1 MKLSQCAALFS
12 LRTLTCRQHCYC
24 VRELGHA
31 GFCLAYHYGW
41 PFHWLRSPSHHS
53 TPHHSTPSASSH
65 EIPHPDQPPLLPL

>member
-41 PFHWLRSPSHHS
+41 PFHWLQKS
-53 TPHHSTPSASSH
+53 TPLPPIPLH
-65 EIPHPDQPPLLPL
+65 ELSHPDQPPLLPL